1 MVSKIGRFRG
11 SAMKD
16 KYKSLEHVAHFALES
31 AKEGKTVIILSN
43 GIPKEEIV
51 KKIIFEDFKED
62 EGFEKI
68 AEKANLPI
76 YIDDTR
82 FRSYVD

>member
-1 MVSKIGRFRG
+1 M
-11 SAMKD
+11 
-16 KYKSLEHVAHFALES
+16 
-31 AKEGKTVIILSN
+31 IILSN